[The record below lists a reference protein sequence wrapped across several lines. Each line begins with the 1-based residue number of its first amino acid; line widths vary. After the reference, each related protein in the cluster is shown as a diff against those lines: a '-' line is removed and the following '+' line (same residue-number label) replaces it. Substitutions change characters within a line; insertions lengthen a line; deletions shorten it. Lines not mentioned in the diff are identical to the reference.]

1 VSSRDA
7 AVDFKDITVL
17 QDVED
22 ARVVDLTNVIDEA
35 HAPAGNGSIRFKGG
49 ENYLRRYQL
58 VVFVLVAVDALCLAV
73 ALLGSYGLRF
83 GGVPDTT
90 YLIGILVAGAVW
102 IGVFYSL
109 GLYAPRHLPAIEE
122 FRRTIGA
129 VGIGILLVIVLTFWF
144 DVYLS
149 RSWMAITLV
158 LALILEIA
166 ARGTVRA
173 YVRRL
178 RARRWLVLRALVIGN
193 PEQAAEP
200 IEALMDP
207 GSGFLPLGYVDATR
221 PPLAAEDMSPIER
234 VSRLRSVIRQ
244 FRPDCVFIASPTM
257 GTRQMFAVMQ
267 AARQESVQV
276 HVYTH
281 LSGVWVSRL
290 TAQHVGKE
298 GVAFSLKPAGL
309 FAYQHVIKRTMDVL
323 LAFTGLILVSPL
335 LILTAI
341 AIKVSSA
348 GPVLFRQDRVTEG
361 ARTFRMYKFRTMT
374 NGSDH
379 PADHT
384 PVDASVPFFKLKS
397 DPRLTTFGKWLR
409 KLSIDELPQLFN
421 VLRGDMSLVGPRP
434 LPAEQVSANIELLG
448 PRHEVRAGIT
458 GWWQIQGRSDLDPED
473 AIRMDHFYIENWSP
487 ALDVYILMRT
497 VAALF
502 TRKGAY

>member
-1 VSSRDA
+1 MTSRDA
-7 AVDFKDITVL
+7 TADLNDITVL

-22 ARVVDLTNVIDEA
+22 ARVLDLTSVIDEA
-35 HAPAGNGSIRFKGG
+35 HRPAGNGSARFKGG
-49 ENYLRRYQL
+49 KNSLRRYQL
-58 VVFVLVAVDALCLAV
+58 VVFVLVAIDALCLAV

-83 GGVPDTT
+83 RAIPDTT

-102 IGVFYSL
+102 IGVFRSL
-109 GLYAPRHLPAIEE
+109 GLYAPQHLPALEE

-178 RARRWLVLRALVIGN
+178 HARKWLVLRALVVGN
-193 PEQAAEP
+193 PKQVAEP
-200 IEALMDP
+200 IEALKEP

-221 PPLAAEDMSPIER
+221 PPLTVKDMSPIEQ

-267 AARQESVQV
+267 AARQEGVLV

-281 LSGVWVSRL
+281 LSGVWASRL

-309 FAYQHVIKRTMDVL
+309 FAYQRFIKRTMDVV
-323 LAFTGLILVSPL
+323 LAFTGVILVSPL
-335 LILTAI
+335 LILAAI
-341 AIKVSSA
+341 AIKVTSG

-374 NGSDH
+374 NGSH
-379 PADHT
+379 RPVNGK
-384 PVDASVPFFKLKS
+384 PVDASVPFFKLKR
-397 DPRLTTFGKWLR
+397 DPRLTRVGKWLR

-487 ALDVYILMRT
+487 ALDVYILLRT
-497 VAALF
+497 VGALF